1 MASNSAAPY
10 VPQDPA
16 EVNSLVQ
23 ALESNTTKKGKGKSF
38 FSIRKATFKL
48 PDGRTIDSWRMQD
61 WDYKKPNLPTY
72 ARGLFTR
79 RNDRSGNWE
88 IVVRGYDKFFNHGE
102 VSETEW
108 PNVRKNTKG
117 PYELSVKE
125 NGCIIFIAGLDD
137 ETIIVCSKHSTG
149 KGAGNIE
156 KSHSVAGEE
165 WVERHLA
172 RVGKTKADLAKRL
185 RSMNATA
192 VAELCDDDFEE
203 HVLAYSPDIA
213 GLYLHGINLNLPDFA
228 TYPHEIVDAFADE
241 WGFRKTMYITENDI
255 DKVKSFLDEVAETG
269 AYDGRDTEG
278 FVIRCKAKPNGSGPS
293 APYHDWFFKYKFEEP
308 YLMYRQWRECT
319 RAIISGKKPRY
330 KKHKKITE
338 QYLLYARKRLIADP
352 KLGKLFNQNHGII
365 ALRDDFLKE
374 RGLTGAEVIRQEID
388 SGELTD
394 VTTNVILVPIA
405 TIGCGK
411 TTIGVALYKL
421 FGWEQFQNDNV
432 EGKANRPARFINE
445 IAMRL
450 GQSPVVFADR
460 NNHQKRERAQFIND
474 ITQIIPSATFVA
486 LHWVHEKGNLDAIRT
501 SLRQRVLA
509 RGDNHQTIHADTKS
523 QSEILGIM
531 DGFINRF
538 QPLDK
543 ETSPD
548 CDFDLVIDL
557 DPLVSTRDNLEIV
570 IGKLNE
576 EYPKLFPAEM
586 PTAGDLDKA
595 IDWAMNTYKPET
607 KHTLGGRDDKKKGK
621 ENKKGKNMLQ
631 DRSLLDEHQDNASAP
646 QKSKNSKK
654 SPKLEYFAVRVPTQQ
669 ILSVLETLFADLP
682 PARARVYRQLQQ
694 SRRLQSEFHVTLLH
708 RAHASTEPAT
718 WSRYATM
725 YDFAMVP
732 MIAQAE
738 TRPEPDLGK
747 CGILLER
754 VVWDNR
760 IMTFVVRLEPEQ
772 GDDKEQWASVNRVA
786 HITVGTVSQD
796 VKPKESNDLLAKW
809 LDGQEVK
816 GMDEEKVKGHVVLEG
831 TVKGVLQK
839 F

>member
-1 MASNSAAPY
+1 MANNSAVPY
-10 VPQDPA
+10 TPQDPTEINA
-16 EVNSLVQ
+16 LVQ
-23 ALESNTTKKGKGKSF
+23 ALESNTKKGAGKSSL
-38 FSIRKATFKL
+38 SIRKATFKL
-48 PDGRTIDSWRMQD
+48 PDGRTVDSWRMQD

-79 RNDRSGNWE
+79 RNDRTGNWE

-102 VSETEW
+102 VRETEW

-137 ETIIVCSKHSTG
+137 ETILVCSKHSTG
-149 KGAGNIE
+149 PGAGNVE
-156 KSHSVAGEE
+156 KSHSQAGEE

-172 RVGKTKADLAKRL
+172 LVGRTKADLAKRL

-192 VAELCDDDFEE
+192 VAELCDDNFEE

-228 TYPHEIVDAFADE
+228 TYPHEAVDAFADE
-241 WGFRKTMYITENDI
+241 WGFRKTTYILENDI
-255 DKVKSFLDEVAETG
+255 DKVKAFLDDVAETG

-278 FVIRCKAKPNGSGPS
+278 FVIRCKSRPYGSGLS
-293 APYHDWFFKYKFEEP
+293 APFHDWFFKYKFEEP

-319 RAIISGKKPRY
+319 RAVISGKQPRY

-338 QYLLYARKRLIADP
+338 EYLLYARKRLIADP

-374 RGLTGAEVIRQEID
+374 RGLTGADVIRQEIE
-388 SGELTD
+388 SGEHTD
-394 VTTNVILVPIA
+394 VTMNVLLVPIA

-411 TTIGVALYKL
+411 TTIGMALYKL
-421 FGWEQFQNDNV
+421 FGWEQFQNDNIA
-432 EGKANRPARFINE
+432 GKSNRPLRFVNE
-445 IAMRL
+445 VAMRL
-450 GQSPVVFADR
+450 SQSPVVFADR
-460 NNHQKRERAQFIND
+460 NNHQKRERSQFIQD
-474 ITQIIPSATFVA
+474 VTHIVPTAIFVA
-486 LHWVHEKGNLDAIRT
+486 LHWVHEKGNLEEIRT
-501 SLRQRVLA
+501 NLRNRVLT

-523 QSEILGIM
+523 RSEIVGIM
-531 DGFINRF
+531 DGFISRF

-557 DPLVSTRDNLEIV
+557 DPLASTRDNLETI
-570 IGKLNE
+570 ISKLNE
-576 EYPKLFPAEM
+576 EYPKLFPTEM
-586 PTAGDLDKA
+586 PTASDLDDA
-595 IDWAMNTYKPET
+595 IDWAVNSYKPET
-607 KHTLGGRDDKKKGK
+607 KHSLNARD
-621 ENKKGKNMLQ
+621 NKKGKDGNKFKGKQQ
-631 DRSLLDEHQDNASAP
+631 DDTFQSLYPLNISESQP
-646 QKSKNSKK
+646 PKQQKKA
-654 SPKLEYFAVRVPTQQ
+654 PKLEYFATQVPTQR
-669 ILSVLETLFADLP
+669 ILSILDALFVGLP
-682 PARARVYRQLQQ
+682 PARARIYRQLQQ

-708 RAHASTEPAT
+708 RSHASSQPAT
-718 WSRYATM
+718 WARYVAM
-725 YDFAMVP
+725 YDAAAAP
-732 MIAQAE
+732 IIAQGE
-738 TRPEPDLGK
+738 TRPEPDIGK
-747 CGILLER
+747 CSVLLER

-760 IMTFVVRLEPEQ
+760 VMAFVVRLEPEE
-772 GDDKEQWASVNRVA
+772 GEGKEQWASANRVA

-816 GMDEEKVKGHVVLEG
+816 GMDEEKIKGHVVLDG
-831 TVKGVLQK
+831 VVKGVLQK
-839 F
+839 L